1 MLSYLASF
9 LPFFEVIPEIF
20 HNFVAKKMGMNDSY
34 PSKLLEKAVGEF
46 SKLPGVG
53 RKTALRFV
61 LHLLRQDL
69 NTSDALG
76 ESVIRLCHDVR
87 YCKIC
92 HNVSDTDIC
101 DICSNPQRDAS
112 VICVVENIQDVMAI
126 ENTQQFHGLY
136 HVLGG
141 VISPMDGIGPSD
153 LQLDSLVERVEQGG
167 VKEVILALNPT
178 MEGDTTNF
186 YISRKLANILNVKL
200 TVLARGVSVGDELE
214 YTDEV
219 TLGRSIVNRIS
230 LSEQH

>member
-1 MLSYLASF
+1 
-9 LPFFEVIPEIF
+9 
-20 HNFVAKKMGMNDSY
+20 MNDSY

-61 LHLLRQDL
+61 LHLLRQDVD
-69 NTSDALG
+69 TSDALG

-92 HNVSDTDIC
+92 HNVSDTDVC

-112 VICVVENIQDVMAI
+112 ILCVVENIQDVMAI

-153 LQLDSLVERVEQGG
+153 LQLDSLVKRVEQGG

-186 YISRKLANILNVKL
+186 YISRKLANNLDVKL